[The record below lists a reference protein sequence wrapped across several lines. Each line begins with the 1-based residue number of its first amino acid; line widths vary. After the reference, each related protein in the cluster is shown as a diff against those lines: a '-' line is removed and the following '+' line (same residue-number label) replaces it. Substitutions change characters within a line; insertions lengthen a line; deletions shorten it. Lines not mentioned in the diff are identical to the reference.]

1 MPPWRMK
8 RDYRWRLHMQK
19 AALDQYLQYKLW
31 NELDKEQRA
40 REAISTAKAG
50 EYDTAIKRALTILR
64 ESTENSA
71 MNQLSDEAGK
81 LGDESNELHGDRN
94 LGYFKLDQPLRNL
107 PGEIDQL
114 EEALSAKSDSEK
126 KSTLDSV
133 ISSTKQKTSG
143 GRRG

>member
-1 MPPWRMK
+1 
-8 RDYRWRLHMQK
+8 MQK